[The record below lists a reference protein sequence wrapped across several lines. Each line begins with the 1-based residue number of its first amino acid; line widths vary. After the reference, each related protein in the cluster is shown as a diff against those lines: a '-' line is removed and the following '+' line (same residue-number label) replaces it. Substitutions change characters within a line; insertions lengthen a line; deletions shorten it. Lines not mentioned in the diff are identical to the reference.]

1 LGRIA
6 LAWRAVGSRSVS
18 FDLGIEGGTVVTSQG
33 SRQANVYFSGE
44 RIGAITTGR
53 EQAAALVDAGGLL
66 VMPGMIDSHVHLM
79 DPGAPEREDFP
90 SGTAAA
96 ARSGVTTVIEHTHG
110 WPVRT
115 RNGFEEKAAHLADR
129 SRIDFALAAH
139 AWPDQVD
146 QALDAW
152 RAGAAFIK
160 VFTCTT
166 HGVPAHGPNQLLQLL
181 RAGAAEGAVFL
192 AHCEDEMLTS
202 AAERRLRASGRD
214 DGGII
219 SEWRNLEAEVT
230 AVNMVGRL
238 ACETGATVVI
248 AHASSPGAIAAAGR
262 INGGPVAIETCPQYL
277 TLMQEEAERLGA
289 LRKFTPPARA
299 TRASE
304 LEAMW
309 EAVREGTVD
318 LISSDHAPSTR
329 VDKLS
334 KNIWEAHFGLPGLD
348 TTMGIL
354 LDAAAH
360 GRISYERLVQ
370 VYSEAPARL
379 YGLAPRKGSLTTG
392 ADADVVLIDPRMR
405 WTVADVDVLSRAG
418 WSPYSDRALTG
429 RAVRTYV
436 RGRPVMADGEV
447 VAPPGTGVLLYGAG
461 RTAVRN

>member
-1 LGRIA
+1 VRLGA
-6 LAWRAVGSRSVS
+6 ASVS

-33 SRQANVYFSGE
+33 SRQVNVYFSGE
-44 RIGAITTGR
+44 RIGAVTAGR
-53 EQAAALVDAGGLL
+53 ERATELVDAAGLL
-66 VMPGMIDSHVHLM
+66 VMAGMIDSHVHLM

-115 RNGFEEKAAHLADR
+115 RKGFEEKAAHLANR
-129 SRIDFALAAH
+129 SRVDFALAAH
-139 AWPDQVD
+139 AWPEQVD

-166 HGVPAHGPNQLLQLL
+166 HGVPAHRTEQLQRLFT
-181 RAGAAEGAVFL
+181 AGAARRAVFL

-202 AAERRLRASGRD
+202 MAERRLRASGRD

-219 SEWRNLEAEVT
+219 AEWRNLEAEVK
-230 AVNMVGRL
+230 AVSMVGRL
-238 ACETGATVVI
+238 ARETGAAVVI
-248 AHASSPGAIAAAGR
+248 AHASSSAAMAAAGR
-262 INGGPVAIETCPQYL
+262 VRGGPVAIETCPQYL
-277 TLMQEEAERLGA
+277 TLMQEEAVRLGA

-299 TRASE
+299 TMASE
-304 LEAMW
+304 LDAMW
-309 EAVREGTVD
+309 EAVRDGTVD

-329 VDKLS
+329 ADKLS
-334 KNIWEAHFGLPGLD
+334 KNIWDAHFGLPGID

-354 LDAAAH
+354 LDAAAN

-370 VYSEAPARL
+370 LYSETPARL
-379 YGLAPRKGSLTTG
+379 YGLAPRKGSLVSG
-392 ADADVVLIDPRMR
+392 ADADVVLVDPGRR
-405 WTVADVDVLSRAG
+405 WTVTDADVLSRAG
-418 WSPYSDRALTG
+418 WSPYSGRELTG

-436 RGRPVMADGEV
+436 RGRLVMADGEV
-447 VAPPGTGVLLYGAG
+447 LASPGTGVLLYGAG
-461 RTAVRN
+461 RQVDL

>member
-1 LGRIA
+1 LGVVR
-6 LAWRAVGSRSVS
+6 VS
-18 FDLGIEGGTVVTSQG
+18 FDLGIEGGTIVTAHA
-33 SRQANVYFSGE
+33 SRRANVYFSGE
-44 RIGAITTGR
+44 RIGAVTAGR
-53 EQAAALVDAGGLL
+53 ERATALVDAVGLL

-115 RNGFEEKAAHLADR
+115 RKGFEEKAAHLANR
-129 SRIDFALAAH
+129 SRVDFALAAH
-139 AWPDQVD
+139 AWPEQVD

-166 HGVPAHGPNQLLQLL
+166 HGVPAHGPEQVRRLFT
-181 RAGAAEGAVFL
+181 AGAAGGAVFL
-192 AHCEDEMLTS
+192 AHCEDETLTS
-202 AAERRLRASGRD
+202 QAERRLRASARD

-219 SEWRNLEAEVT
+219 AEWRNLEAEVK
-230 AVNMVGRL
+230 AVSMVGRL
-238 ACETGATVVI
+238 ARETGATVVI
-248 AHASSPGAIAAAGR
+248 AHASSPESIAATGR
-262 INGGPVAIETCPQYL
+262 VKGGPVAVETCPQYL
-277 TLMQEEAERLGA
+277 TLMQEDAERLGA

-299 TRASE
+299 TTASE

-309 EAVREGTVD
+309 EAVRDGTVD

-329 VDKLS
+329 AQKLG

-348 TTMGIL
+348 TTMAIL

-370 VYSEAPARL
+370 LYSETPARL
-379 YGLAPRKGSLTTG
+379 YGLAPRKGALTTG
-392 ADADVVLIDPRMR
+392 ADADVVLVDPSRC
-405 WTVADVDVLSRAG
+405 WTVTDAEVLSRAG
-418 WSPYSDRALTG
+418 WSPYSGRELTG
-429 RAVRTYV
+429 RAVRTYL
-436 RGRPVMADGEV
+436 RGQLVMADGEV
-447 VAPPGTGVLLYGAG
+447 LAPPGTGVLLHGSG
-461 RTAVRN
+461 RDPRSATTA